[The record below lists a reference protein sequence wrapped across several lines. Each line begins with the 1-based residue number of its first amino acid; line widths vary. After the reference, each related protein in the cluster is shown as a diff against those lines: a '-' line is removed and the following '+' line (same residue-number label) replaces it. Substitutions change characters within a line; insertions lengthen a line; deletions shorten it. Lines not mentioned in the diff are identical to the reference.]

1 MTLDQDQY
9 WLGHLK
15 AIDASGTT
23 TKSYGKLHGL
33 NVQKL
38 YEWRKKFKTRQA
50 PESLEGSQGWVE
62 ENPFVA
68 VQVKTASSVVAIAP
82 AEVPERLLAG
92 YKGYLMTDGYPG
104 YNQVGS
110 DKYITHLA
118 CWAHA
123 RRGFGG
129 QTSHPGQSE
138 QGR

>member
-1 MTLDQDQY
+1 MLDQDQY

-23 TKSYGKLHGL
+23 TKAYGKLHGL

-82 AEVPERLLAG
+82 AEVPSGCVVRCGALRLE
-92 YKGYLMTDGYPG
+92 
-104 YNQVGS
+104 
-110 DKYITHLA
+110 
-118 CWAHA
+118 
-123 RRGFGG
+123 FGG
-129 QTSHPGQSE
+129 LPPVSWLVSLAQAARGVD
-138 QGR
+138 